1 MLGRVFIKGELRKVI
16 SVQGR
21 RRHLNV
27 QWFGGRKG
35 KIEHGVM
42 GGCWGAGVLG
52 RMREIGRGNG
62 STEAK
67 WVEARMQG

>member
-1 MLGRVFIKGELRKVI
+1 MKALECTVV
-16 SVQGR
+16 
-21 RRHLNV
+21 
-27 QWFGGRKG
+27 GGRKG

-42 GGCWGAGVLG
+42 GGCWVLG

>member
-1 MLGRVFIKGELRKVI
+1 M
-16 SVQGR
+16 
-21 RRHLNV
+21 NV

-42 GGCWGAGVLG
+42 GGAGVLG